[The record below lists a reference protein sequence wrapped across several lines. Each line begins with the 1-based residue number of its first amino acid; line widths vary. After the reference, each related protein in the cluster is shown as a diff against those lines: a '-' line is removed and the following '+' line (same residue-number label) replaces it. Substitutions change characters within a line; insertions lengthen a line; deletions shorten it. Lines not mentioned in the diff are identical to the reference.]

1 MCEAQQYMKDDDN
14 SNHLLYKTTAKHLVN
29 VVYPPQPL
37 ENIFIVGDLNTTVS
51 VDLIID
57 SHPLPYFSDI
67 SWNIVKDD
75 GQVQVNDFFIF
86 YYSTFFV
93 YYRCIVI

>member
-1 MCEAQQYMKDDDN
+1 MKDDDN

-37 ENIFIVGDLNTTVS
+37 EDIFIVADLNTTVS

-57 SHPLPYFSDI
+57 SQPLPYFSDI

-86 YYSTFFV
+86 FYSTFFV